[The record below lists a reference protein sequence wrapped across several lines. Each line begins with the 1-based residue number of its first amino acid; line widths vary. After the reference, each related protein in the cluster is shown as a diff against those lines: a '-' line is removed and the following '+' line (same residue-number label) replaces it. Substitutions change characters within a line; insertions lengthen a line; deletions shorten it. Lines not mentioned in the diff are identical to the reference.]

1 MKPGT
6 SNPHA
11 QFVARRGELKN
22 VPPIAA
28 FPNQH
33 FNAVT
38 SWAVDAKGQI
48 SHAYT

>member
-1 MKPGT
+1 
-6 SNPHA
+6 
-11 QFVARRGELKN
+11 LKN
-22 VPPIAA
+22 VPPIGA